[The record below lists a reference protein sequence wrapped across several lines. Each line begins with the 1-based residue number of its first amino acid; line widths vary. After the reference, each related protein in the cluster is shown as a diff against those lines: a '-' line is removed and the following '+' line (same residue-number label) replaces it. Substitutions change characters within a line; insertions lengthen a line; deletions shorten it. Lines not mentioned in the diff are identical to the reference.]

1 MLLDKIVIGN
11 TVESI
16 FYAIKND
23 SFLIYTRKRP
33 PLFYR
38 ELSIPILGCKREPEA
53 LSKLLLPYSLLGK
66 VLQFENTESIRII
79 GNKIKIFSQNDA
91 HEYEFE
97 TCEIFDSTGLTHENP
112 IVTPNPPVYH
122 VIDDFELKN
131 LGRSVKTIPSMKQE
145 DSFVSSLHFYT
156 SGRVDGASFITDC
169 VSDSHL
175 TMMQLQEFDYSD
187 SIIKFVV
194 ERYLRTSG
202 VNGTVAG
209 MNKNGTT
216 KYRRPLVTHSKRLV
230 FECDKNIY
238 KDTPELRFINPTLT
252 EIINE

>member
-1 MLLDKIVIGN
+1 MLLDKVVIGN
-11 TVESI
+11 TVESV

-38 ELSIPILGCKREPEA
+38 ELSIPILGCRREPEA

-66 VLQFENTESIRII
+66 VLQFENMENIRIT
-79 GNKIKIFSQNDA
+79 GNKIKVFSQNNS

-97 TCEIFDSTGLTHENP
+97 TCKVFDSTGLIHENP
-112 IVTPNPPVYH
+112 IMTPNSPLYH
-122 VIDDFELKN
+122 VIDDFELKS
-131 LGRSVKTIPSMKQE
+131 LGKSVKAIPSMRQE

-156 SGRVDGASFITDC
+156 SDRVDGASFITDC

-175 TMMQLQEFDYSD
+175 TMAQLQEFDYSD

-216 KYRRPLVTHSKRLV
+216 KYRRPLVKHSKRLV
-230 FECDKNIY
+230 FECDNNVY
-238 KDTPELRFINPTLT
+238 KDTPELNFISPTLT
-252 EIINE
+252 EIVNE